1 MEKKIDLKKLLEMSI
16 EEREVE
22 IFKILRQID
31 VSEHIEKLEQNNI
44 TLSYLSW
51 AWAFDTIQQ
60 MLPIS
65 YKVKHFTDMA
75 GNEQPY
81 MFDENTG
88 YMVETEM
95 TILGVTKTMW
105 LPVMDS
111 NNRAMKK
118 EAYNVT
124 FKSGRNVAV
133 QPANMFDVNKTIM
146 RCLVKNVSLFG
157 LGLYI
162 YAGEDLPEKPKEY
175 ITQEQIDEMK
185 KLGVKIDGVLKSF
198 NVSDITLLEKTQA
211 DYVIT
216 SKRNYL
222 EKQKKESES
231 NGNNA

>member
-81 MFDENTG
+81 MFDKNTG

-95 TILGVTKTMW
+95 TILGVTKGMW

-111 NNRAMKK
+111 NNRAMKD
-118 EAYNVT
+118 EAYTVT
-124 FKSGRNVAV
+124 FKSGRNVSV

>member
-1 MEKKIDLKKLLEMSI
+1 MMKFEELLKINVNDHTENKNGL
-16 EEREVE
+16 
-22 IFKILRQID
+22 
-31 VSEHIEKLEQNNI
+31 
-44 TLSYLSW
+44 TYLSW
-51 AWAFDTIQQ
+51 TWAVSEIKKQCPDFKYEILKFDNN
-60 MLPIS
+60 LP
-65 YKVKHFTDMA
+65 YV
-75 GNEQPY
+75 Y
-81 MFDENTG
+81 DENTG
-88 YMVETEM
+88 YMVFTKVTIGDETNE
-95 TILGVTKTMW
+95 MW
-105 LPVMDS
+105 LPVMDG
-111 NNRAMKK
+111 NNKAMLNHEYKYQVKK
-118 EAYNVT
+118 YEQGKWTGEYVEKT
-124 FKSGRNVAV
+124 VE
-133 QPANMFDVNKTIM
+133 PATMFDINKTIM

>member
-65 YKVKHFTDMA
+65 YKVKHFTDLA

-81 MFDENTG
+81 MFDKNTG

-95 TILGVTKTMW
+95 TILGVTKGMW

-111 NNRAMKK
+111 NNRAMKD
-118 EAYNVT
+118 EAYTVT
-124 FKSGRNVAV
+124 FKSGRNVSV

>member
-81 MFDENTG
+81 MFDKNTG

-95 TILGVTKTMW
+95 TILGVTKGMW

-111 NNRAMKK
+111 NNRAMKD
-118 EAYNVT
+118 EAYTVT
-124 FKSGRNVAV
+124 FKSGRNVSV

-198 NVSDITLLEKTQA
+198 NVSDITLLERTQA

>member
-75 GNEQPY
+75 GKEQPY

-162 YAGEDLPEKPKEY
+162 YAGEDLPERPKEY

>member
-1 MEKKIDLKKLLEMSI
+1 
-16 EEREVE
+16 
-22 IFKILRQID
+22 
-31 VSEHIEKLEQNNI
+31 
-44 TLSYLSW
+44 
-51 AWAFDTIQQ
+51 
-60 MLPIS
+60 
-65 YKVKHFTDMA
+65 MA

-81 MFDENTG
+81 MFDKNTG

-95 TILGVTKTMW
+95 TILGVTKSMW

-111 NNRAMKK
+111 NNRAMKD
-118 EAYNVT
+118 EAYTVT
-124 FKSGRNVAV
+124 FKSGRNVSV
-133 QPANMFDVNKTIM
+133 QPANMFDINKTIM

-162 YAGEDLPEKPKEY
+162 YAGEDLPERPKEY

>member
-1 MEKKIDLKKLLEMSI
+1 MEKKLDLKKLLEMSI

-162 YAGEDLPEKPKEY
+162 YAGEDLPERPKEY

-185 KLGVKIDGVLKSF
+185 KLGVKMDGVLKSF

>member
-1 MEKKIDLKKLLEMSI
+1 MEKKIDLKKLLEMSV

-60 MLPIS
+60 ILPIS
-65 YKVKHFTDMA
+65 YKVKHFTDLA
-75 GNEQPY
+75 GNELPY
-81 MFDENTG
+81 MFEKNTG

-95 TILGVTKTMW
+95 TILGVTKSMW
-105 LPVMDS
+105 LPIMDS
-111 NNRAMKK
+111 NNRAMKD
-118 EAYNVT
+118 EAYTVT
-124 FKSGRNVAV
+124 FKSGKSVAV

-162 YAGEDLPEKPKEY
+162 YAGEDLPERPKEY

-198 NVSDITLLEKTQA
+198 NINDITQLERTQA

>member
-1 MEKKIDLKKLLEMSI
+1 MEKKIDLKKLLEMSV

-65 YKVKHFTDMA
+65 YKVKHFTDLA

-81 MFDENTG
+81 MFDEATG

-95 TILGVTKTMW
+95 TILGITKGMW

-124 FKSGRNVAV
+124 FKSGRNVSV

-146 RCLVKNVSLFG
+146 RCLVKNLSLFG

-198 NVSDITLLEKTQA
+198 NVNDITQLERTQA

-222 EKQKKESES
+222 EKQKKESEA

>member
-65 YKVKHFTDMA
+65 YKVKHFKDLA

-162 YAGEDLPEKPKEY
+162 YAGEDLPERPKEY

-185 KLGVKIDGVLKSF
+185 KLGVKMDGVLKSF

>member
-162 YAGEDLPEKPKEY
+162 YAGEDLPERPKEY

>member
-162 YAGEDLPEKPKEY
+162 YAGEDLPERPKEY
-175 ITQEQIDEMK
+175 ITQDQIDEMK

>member
-65 YKVKHFTDMA
+65 YKVKHFKDLA

-81 MFDENTG
+81 MFDKNTG

-95 TILGVTKTMW
+95 TILGVTKGMW

-111 NNRAMKK
+111 NNRAMKD
-118 EAYNVT
+118 EAYTVT
-124 FKSGRNVAV
+124 FKSGRNVSV

-175 ITQEQIDEMK
+175 ITQDQIDEMK

>member
-31 VSEHIEKLEQNNI
+31 VSEHIEKLEQNDI

-65 YKVKHFTDMA
+65 YKVKHFTDLA

-133 QPANMFDVNKTIM
+133 RPANMFDVNKTIM

-162 YAGEDLPEKPKEY
+162 YAGEDLPERPKEY

>member
-1 MEKKIDLKKLLEMSI
+1 MEKKIDLKKLLEMSV

-65 YKVKHFTDMA
+65 YKVKHFTDLA

-81 MFDENTG
+81 MFDKNTG

-95 TILGVTKTMW
+95 TILGVTKGMW

-111 NNRAMKK
+111 NNRAMKD
-118 EAYNVT
+118 EAYTVT
-124 FKSGRNVAV
+124 FKSGRNVSV

-185 KLGVKIDGVLKSF
+185 KLGVKMDGVLKSF
-198 NVSDITLLEKTQA
+198 NVNDITQLEKTQA

>member
-81 MFDENTG
+81 MFDKNTG

-95 TILGVTKTMW
+95 TILGVTKGMW

-111 NNRAMKK
+111 NNRAMKD
-118 EAYNVT
+118 EAYTVT
-124 FKSGRNVAV
+124 FKSGRNVSV

-198 NVSDITLLEKTQA
+198 NVNDITLLEKTQA

>member
-1 MEKKIDLKKLLEMSI
+1 MEKKIDLKKLLEMSV

-65 YKVKHFTDMA
+65 YKVKHFKDLA

-81 MFDENTG
+81 MFDKNTG

-95 TILGVTKTMW
+95 TILGVTKGMW

-111 NNRAMKK
+111 NNRAMKD
-118 EAYNVT
+118 EAYTVT
-124 FKSGRNVAV
+124 FKSGRNVSV

>member
-65 YKVKHFTDMA
+65 YKVKHFKDLA

-81 MFDENTG
+81 MFDKNTG

-95 TILGVTKTMW
+95 TILGVTKGMW

-111 NNRAMKK
+111 NNRAMKD
-118 EAYNVT
+118 EAYTVT
-124 FKSGRNVAV
+124 FKSGRNVSV

>member
-1 MEKKIDLKKLLEMSI
+1 
-16 EEREVE
+16 
-22 IFKILRQID
+22 
-31 VSEHIEKLEQNNI
+31 
-44 TLSYLSW
+44 
-51 AWAFDTIQQ
+51 
-60 MLPIS
+60 
-65 YKVKHFTDMA
+65 
-75 GNEQPY
+75 

-162 YAGEDLPEKPKEY
+162 YAGEDLPERPKEY

>member
-1 MEKKIDLKKLLEMSI
+1 MEKKLDLKKLLEMSI

-162 YAGEDLPEKPKEY
+162 YAGEDLPERPKEY